1 MEKVKKH
8 AGAKMTSQL
17 RHNFQANQ
25 AVHEADDVTT
35 ANFQN
40 QVNFMSFCGPK
51 FLILFTAAG
60 WSALP
65 YSINFGLIQKVFS
78 YSKSAPMIMFLGKT
92 VGRSLEECTTR
103 STFPSSRPI
112 SSSFVKRLFSPIL
125 FRATSRI
132 WLETVRN
139 PKADIVSFEL
149 LYNLSSNLK
158 VVGGM
163 LADQHRM
170 IV

>member
-1 MEKVKKH
+1 
-8 AGAKMTSQL
+8 MTSQL

-25 AVHEADDVTT
+25 AVHGADDVTT

-60 WSALP
+60 WGALP
-65 YSINFGLIQKVFS
+65 YSIKFGFIQRVFS

-132 WLETVRN
+132 WLEGERISE
-139 PKADIVSFEL
+139 PDLVSNGL
-149 LYNLSSNLK
+149 LCNLTTLK
-158 VVGGM
+158 VFGEVVVVVELHPM
-163 LADQHRM
+163 T
-170 IV
+170 V